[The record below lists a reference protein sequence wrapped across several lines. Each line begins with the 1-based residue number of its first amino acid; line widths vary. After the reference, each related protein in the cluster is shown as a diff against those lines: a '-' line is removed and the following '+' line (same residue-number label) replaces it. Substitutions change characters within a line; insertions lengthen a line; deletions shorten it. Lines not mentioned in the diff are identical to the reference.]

1 MMLTT
6 LPKRSFVFSAMS
18 LMRLT
23 SKMDLLSLNTDL
35 ASRNC
40 SEFLK
45 KGILTRDEAI
55 SLCLVL
61 ESQPIRVPSEQL
73 CQELEH
79 FSQLVASLYIKSFI
93 T

>member
-1 MMLTT
+1 MMLMT
-6 LPKRSFVFSAMS
+6 LPKRSLVFSAMS

-40 SEFLK
+40 SEIFRN
-45 KGILTRDEAI
+45 GRLTRDEAI

-61 ESQPIRVPSEQL
+61 ESQPVRIPSEQL

-79 FSQLVASLYIKSFI
+79 LSQLVASL
-93 T
+93 